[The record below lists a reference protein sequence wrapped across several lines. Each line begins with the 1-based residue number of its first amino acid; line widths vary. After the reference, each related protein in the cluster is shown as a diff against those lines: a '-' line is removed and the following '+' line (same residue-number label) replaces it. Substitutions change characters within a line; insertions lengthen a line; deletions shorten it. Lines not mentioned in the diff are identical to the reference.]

1 MKLSNNIQLFFNIFK
16 FDIQAEAKTCGKAT
30 TPFHNNREK
39 NESKQCKDEILHDP
53 FTIQILTPNILK
65 YN

>member
-1 MKLSNNIQLFFNIFK
+1 MIKN
-16 FDIQAEAKTCGKAT
+16 KTCGKAT
-30 TPFHNNREK
+30 TPFHKNREK